1 MKTKATLNGDV
12 NMEFFRNNKNT
23 ILAVAGV
30 LITVCG
36 ILMTVAAVIEG
47 KKSKQIVCEES
58 VPVIEE

>member
-1 MKTKATLNGDV
+1 
-12 NMEFFRNNKNT
+12 MEFFRNNKNT

-47 KKSKQIVCEES
+47 KKSKPLVCDES
-58 VPVIEE
+58 VSVIEE

>member
-1 MKTKATLNGDV
+1 
-12 NMEFFRNNKNT
+12 MEFFGNNKNT

-47 KKSKQIVCEES
+47 KKSKPLVCDES
-58 VPVIEE
+58 VSVIEE